1 VFVII
6 QSVLII
12 IIIIINKYYYIESIL
27 KEKHAEVLD
36 KGDDDDDD
44 DGDDGLADA
53 IAAQRLADE
62 KYTDTVFGHD
72 GMKDVPLEV
81 FIFFVLLLISN
92 V

>member
-1 VFVII
+1 
-6 QSVLII
+6 
-12 IIIIINKYYYIESIL
+12 L
-27 KEKHAEVLD
+27 KENHAEVLTE
-36 KGDDDDDD
+36 GVVDDDDD
-44 DGDDGLADA
+44 DGDGAAQA